1 MVRTVYPLLEI
12 NWSNSCICN
21 TSGDLRSTSAGIE
34 SLAKQ
39 IVAWLKHGI
48 LPFDTSKL
56 SNSHIVGDDG
66 DSYLNFQN
74 VMKANI
80 TTINVRTISLIT
92 NSRKKI
98 ESIQKKKSTLS
109 DDHSPNLRSSSMQS
123 STDSSITTCI
133 ICNEIDEV
141 KYLHAAGA
149 LHATKTRLKA
159 DHVTKR
165 LNNGDIWLQPLVTA
179 DYWESIENLE
189 ANSSFYHNQGHAKLY
204 NDFIK
209 TDNKEKQGGLDIL
222 KIRAAAWDKVI
233 TFMNEKKKNSNGF
246 DIHDLQD
253 MYLDFFVQM

>member
-1 MVRTVYPLLEI
+1 MWKLLGPQLFYHSSLLFRAWINDDVNNTVIACMVRTVYPLLEI

-21 TSGDLRSTSAGIE
+21 TSGDLRSTNAGIE
-34 SLAKQ
+34 SLPKQ

-159 DHVTKR
+159 DHVTKKWTMETSGC
-165 LNNGDIWLQPLVTA
+165 NHW
-179 DYWESIENLE
+179 
-189 ANSSFYHNQGHAKLY
+189 
-204 NDFIK
+204 
-209 TDNKEKQGGLDIL
+209 
-222 KIRAAAWDKVI
+222 
-233 TFMNEKKKNSNGF
+233 
-246 DIHDLQD
+246 
-253 MYLDFFVQM
+253 